1 MEKIIKFNT
10 ELTEELGEYVLDEL
24 LDVYNKNKEII
35 ACNERLK
42 YKEDYLPMYDRV
54 TFLINSP
61 GGSLYSFMQIKDWIE
76 KIRNEQGVIF
86 VSHTSSIAYSAGFYL
101 MMCMDYRYMG
111 EWSQVLYHELGIGN
125 QMKLS
130 DWNAETNRMNKIQT
144 KLDKLVTDN
153 CDLTQDILDS
163 YKGKDLIMDYDEA
176 LEYGIVKEEPT
187 EEEQLAKAL
196 EDMEKEEMT
205 QSEFDAFVEEMKSY
219 VNIIPDEPKPTEEEI
234 QDKIKEIEGDTEPD
248 MTLGEAVKEVLG
260 EDFRCNGET
269 KCDEF
274 GDRCCYMCENFDK
287 CDGLCEYAERAE
299 TCEYMESKLNE
310 LDKQDVKEKKECIET
325 ADCELHNGEFICCY
339 LCKDYSKCD
348 CEDKCIVAWDFKEG
362 GKKEKNFICENLR
375 EKLEEL
381 DNECKCEIPC
391 EDCTCKENKQEEIIE
406 KYCDEPIDCEYH
418 NGTFKCCMYCE
429 EYENCAYINKCE
441 YVIEFKNNGDSDE
454 VFDCKYFK
462 EPLDE

>member
-176 LEYGIVKEEPT
+176 LEYEIIKEEPS
-187 EEEQLAKAL
+187 EEERLAKAL
-196 EDMEKEEMT
+196 EDMDKEEMT
-205 QSEFDAFVEEMKSY
+205 ESEWNAFMEEMKSY
-219 VNIIPDEPKPTEEEI
+219 VNIIPDEDKPSEEEI

-260 EDFRCNGET
+260 EDFKCNEEV
-269 KCDEF
+269 KCDKFENK
-274 GDRCCYMCENFDK
+274 CCYTCENFDK
-287 CDGLCEYAERAE
+287 CDKLCKYAEKADI
-299 TCEYMESKLNE
+299 CEHMENKLDE
-310 LDKQDVKEKKECIET
+310 LDSE
-325 ADCELHNGEFICCY
+325 
-339 LCKDYSKCD
+339 
-348 CEDKCIVAWDFKEG
+348 
-362 GKKEKNFICENLR
+362 CEN
-375 EKLEEL
+375 
-381 DNECKCEIPC
+381 
-391 EDCTCKENKQEEIIE
+391 CTCKENKQEDIKECE
-406 KYCDEPIDCEYH
+406 EPIDCEYH
-418 NGTFKCCMYCE
+418 DGEFTCCMYCE
-429 EYENCAYINKCE
+429 EYQNCDYMGKCE
-441 YVIEFKNNGDSDE
+441 YAIEFKNNGDSDE

-462 EPLDE
+462 EPLDD

>member
-176 LEYGIVKEEPT
+176 LEYGIVKPEPT

-196 EDMEKEEMT
+196 EDIEKESMT
-205 QSEFDAFVEEMKSY
+205 QSEFDAFVEEMKELI
-219 VNIIPDEPKPTEEEI
+219 NIVPDEDKPSEKEI

-260 EDFRCNGET
+260 EDFKCNEEI
-269 KCDEF
+269 KCDKFEN
-274 GDRCCYMCENFDK
+274 RCCYTCENFDK
-287 CDGLCEYAERAE
+287 CDKLCEYAEKADI
-299 TCEYMESKLNE
+299 CEHMENKLDE
-310 LDKQDVKEKKECIET
+310 LDSE
-325 ADCELHNGEFICCY
+325 
-339 LCKDYSKCD
+339 
-348 CEDKCIVAWDFKEG
+348 
-362 GKKEKNFICENLR
+362 CEN
-375 EKLEEL
+375 
-381 DNECKCEIPC
+381 
-391 EDCTCKENKQEEIIE
+391 CTCKENKQEDIKECE
-406 KYCDEPIDCEYH
+406 EPIDCEYH
-418 NGTFKCCMYCE
+418 DGEFTCCMYCE
-429 EYENCAYINKCE
+429 EYQNCDYMGKCE
-441 YVIEFKNNGDSDE
+441 YAIEFKNNGDSDE

-462 EPLDE
+462 EPLDD

>member
-176 LEYGIVKEEPT
+176 LEYGIVKPEPT
-187 EEEQLAKAL
+187 EEERLAKAL
-196 EDMEKEEMT
+196 EDMDKEEMT
-205 QSEFDAFVEEMKSY
+205 ESEWNAFMEEMKSY
-219 VNIIPDEPKPTEEEI
+219 VNIIPDKPSEEEI

-248 MTLGEAVKEVLG
+248 MTLEEAVKEVLG
-260 EDFRCNGET
+260 EDFKCNEEI
-269 KCDEF
+269 KCDKFENK
-274 GDRCCYMCENFDK
+274 CCYMCENFDK
-287 CDGLCEYAERAE
+287 CDKLCEYAEKADI
-299 TCEYMESKLNE
+299 CEHMENKLDE
-310 LDKQDVKEKKECIET
+310 LDSE
-325 ADCELHNGEFICCY
+325 
-339 LCKDYSKCD
+339 
-348 CEDKCIVAWDFKEG
+348 
-362 GKKEKNFICENLR
+362 CEN
-375 EKLEEL
+375 
-381 DNECKCEIPC
+381 
-391 EDCTCKENKQEEIIE
+391 CTCKENKQEDIKECE
-406 KYCDEPIDCEYH
+406 EPTECGLHRGTNICCHFCPDFNECTDFHKCAFTDDVFDCEYL
-418 NGTFKCCMYCE
+418 
-429 EYENCAYINKCE
+429 
-441 YVIEFKNNGDSDE
+441 
-454 VFDCKYFK
+454 K
-462 EPLDE
+462 EPLDD

>member
-176 LEYGIVKEEPT
+176 LEYGIVKPEPT
-187 EEEQLAKAL
+187 EEERLAKAL
-196 EDMEKEEMT
+196 EDMDKEEMT
-205 QSEFDAFVEEMKSY
+205 ESEWNAFIEEMKELI
-219 VNIIPDEPKPTEEEI
+219 NIIPDKPSEKEI

-260 EDFRCNGET
+260 EDFKCNEEVE
-269 KCDEF
+269 CDEF
-274 GDRCCYMCENFDK
+274 ENRCCYTCENFDK
-287 CDGLCEYAERAE
+287 CDKLCEYAEKADI
-299 TCEYMESKLNE
+299 CEHMENKLDE
-310 LDKQDVKEKKECIET
+310 LD
-325 ADCELHNGEFICCY
+325 
-339 LCKDYSKCD
+339 S
-348 CEDKCIVAWDFKEG
+348 
-362 GKKEKNFICENLR
+362 
-375 EKLEEL
+375 
-381 DNECKCEIPC
+381 ECKCEVPC
-391 EDCTCKENKQEEIIE
+391 EDCTCKENKQEDIKECE
-406 KYCDEPIDCEYH
+406 EPTECGLHRGTNICCHFCPDFNECTDFHKCAFIDDVFDCEYL
-418 NGTFKCCMYCE
+418 
-429 EYENCAYINKCE
+429 
-441 YVIEFKNNGDSDE
+441 
-454 VFDCKYFK
+454 K
-462 EPLDE
+462 EPLDD

>member
-176 LEYGIVKEEPT
+176 LEYGIVKPEPT
-187 EEEQLAKAL
+187 EEERLAKAL
-196 EDMEKEEMT
+196 EDMDKEEMT
-205 QSEFDAFVEEMKSY
+205 ESEWDAFIEEMKELI
-219 VNIIPDEPKPTEEEI
+219 NIVPDKPTEEEI
-234 QDKIKEIEGDTEPD
+234 QDKMKEIEGDTEPD
-248 MTLGEAVKEVLG
+248 MTLGGAVKEVLG
-260 EDFRCNGET
+260 EDFKCNEEV

-274 GDRCCYMCENFDK
+274 ENRCCYTCENFDK
-287 CDGLCEYAERAE
+287 CDKLCEYAE
-299 TCEYMESKLNE
+299 K
-310 LDKQDVKEKKECIET
+310 
-325 ADCELHNGEFICCY
+325 AD
-339 LCKDYSKCD
+339 
-348 CEDKCIVAWDFKEG
+348 
-362 GKKEKNFICENLR
+362 ICEHMEN
-375 EKLEEL
+375 KLDEL
-381 DNECKCEIPC
+381 DNECEN
-391 EDCTCKENKQEEIIE
+391 CTCKENKEEDIKE
-406 KYCDEPIDCEYH
+406 CEEPTECGLHRGTNICCHFCPDYNKCTDFHKCAFIDDVFDCEY
-418 NGTFKCCMYCE
+418 FRE
-429 EYENCAYINKCE
+429 ESE
-441 YVIEFKNNGDSDE
+441 D
-454 VFDCKYFK
+454 
-462 EPLDE
+462 